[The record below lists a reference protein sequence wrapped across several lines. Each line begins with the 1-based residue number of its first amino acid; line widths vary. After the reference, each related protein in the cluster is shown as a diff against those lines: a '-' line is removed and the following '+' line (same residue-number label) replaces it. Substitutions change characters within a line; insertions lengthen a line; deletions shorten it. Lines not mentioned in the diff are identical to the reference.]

1 MKKEIKTITDF
12 DEEISLNLF
21 GGENIIDSNNERFII
36 SALKWNDNE
45 PPLLYNKNVD
55 LWVNSRQMKF
65 PVYLLCGMN

>member
-65 PVYLLCGMN
+65 PVYLLCKN

>member
-36 SALKWNDNE
+36 SVLKWNDNK
-45 PPLLYNKNVD
+45 PPLLYNKD
-55 LWVNSRQMKF
+55 FDIWVNSRQMEF
-65 PVYLLCGMN
+65 PVYLLCKN